1 MRKYED
7 LFLAYWTAQAREIRV
22 KKHLTQAKMAEALYM
37 SARCYQKIEHGIH
50 PPCSTTLALFLNQLP
65 DQGILSFIRTFAQMV
80 EKANSQEVA

>member
-37 SARCYQKIEHGIH
+37 SARIH

-65 DQGILSFIRTFAQMV
+65 DQEILSFIRTFAQMV